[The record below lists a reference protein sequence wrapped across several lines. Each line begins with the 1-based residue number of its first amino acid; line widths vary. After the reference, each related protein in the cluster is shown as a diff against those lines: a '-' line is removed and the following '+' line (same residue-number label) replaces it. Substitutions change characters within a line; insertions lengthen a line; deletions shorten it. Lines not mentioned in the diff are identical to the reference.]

1 MIVIDLFSNVRNFEF
16 DLQLKFVV
24 DLLKNMNFMKNIIQ
38 IGVIFYSN
46 VVSSIIGLFEL
57 KVKYSLEI

>member
-24 DLLKNMNFMKNIIQ
+24 DLFKNMNFMKNIIQ

-57 KVKYSLEI
+57 KVKCSLEI

>member
-24 DLLKNMNFMKNIIQ
+24 DLFKNMNFMKNIVQ

>member
-1 MIVIDLFSNVRNFEF
+1 MIVIDFFSNVRNFEF

>member
-1 MIVIDLFSNVRNFEF
+1 MIVIDFFSNVRNFEF

-24 DLLKNMNFMKNIIQ
+24 ELFKNMNFMKNIIQ

>member
-16 DLQLKFVV
+16 GLQLKFVV
-24 DLLKNMNFMKNIIQ
+24 DLFKNMNFMKNIIQ

>member
-1 MIVIDLFSNVRNFEF
+1 MIVIDFFSNVRNFEF

-24 DLLKNMNFMKNIIQ
+24 DLFKNMNFMKNIIQ

>member
-1 MIVIDLFSNVRNFEF
+1 MIVIDFFSNVRNFEF

-24 DLLKNMNFMKNIIQ
+24 DLFKNMNFMKNIVQ

>member
-24 DLLKNMNFMKNIIQ
+24 DLFKNMNFIKNIIQ

>member
-24 DLLKNMNFMKNIIQ
+24 DLYKNMNFMKNIIQ

>member
-24 DLLKNMNFMKNIIQ
+24 DLFKNMNFMKNIIQ
-38 IGVIFYSN
+38 IGVIFYSI

>member
-24 DLLKNMNFMKNIIQ
+24 DLFKNVNFMKNIIQ

>member
-1 MIVIDLFSNVRNFEF
+1 MIVIDFFSNVRNFEF

-24 DLLKNMNFMKNIIQ
+24 DLFKNMNFVKNIIQ

>member
-24 DLLKNMNFMKNIIQ
+24 DLFKNMNFMKNIIQ

>member
-24 DLLKNMNFMKNIIQ
+24 DLFKIMNFMKNIIQ